1 MQWPEDP
8 ANQQRPNLTY
18 RCMRVVAREVVQ
30 VWFRE
35 VDVVDNEN
43 IPSEGGAVFI
53 AWHPSGLI
61 DPMLMMASLP
71 GKMSL
76 IAKHT
81 LFKMPILGAMMRASG
96 ALPIMRSSDVKGGES
111 DSKKHNKDLLSS
123 VSEAVARGGKLII
136 FPEGTTHSESDVKRV
151 RTGAARIMEMA
162 IEQSEDEG
170 LPPPSLIPVG
180 LHYSEAHT
188 FRERAA
194 VIVERPMELPPLP
207 ERSDDAEADET
218 ERRTWVKEVT
228 SDIEKELK
236 RASHSASSWQ
246 NRHLIWRARSIVH
259 AERSRASDDKI
270 SKPTYAESVLG
281 ARRLRAGW
289 EYLAKHDSERTTKI
303 VTRATAHFENLDK
316 LGLHPLDIDAKPEEL
331 TTKKYIAN
339 NIRWLW
345 SVCWMLGIVTWGA
358 ILGTL
363 PPYYANRLLTNLA
376 IRKNASQA
384 ALGTIKVYSSILLF
398 PIWWAIITVITIWL
412 LLGDESIVR
421 ELFTSHWLLV
431 YLTKV
436 PLIVVG
442 MILIIFWP
450 LTGRAHLVLQAKA
463 SRSWRVIKRWKRW
476 NDDSIEWDDLRSE
489 QLVIARTLTSLG
501 DEMVLPGDA
510 DWQSP
515 PLGTDDAEA
524 VRMR

>member
-1 MQWPEDP
+1 MRWPEDP

-18 RCMRVVAREVVQ
+18 RSIRVVAREIVQ

-61 DPMLMMASLP
+61 DPMLMMATLP

-81 LFKMPILGAMMRASG
+81 LFKVPILGTIMRASG
-96 ALPIMRSSDVKGGES
+96 ALPIMRSSDVKSNGT
-111 DSKKHNKDLLSS
+111 DSKKHNENQLSL
-123 VSEAVARGGKLII
+123 VAEAVARGGKLII

-151 RTGAARIMEMA
+151 RTGTARIMEMA
-162 IEQSEDEG
+162 IEQSEEEG
-170 LPPPSLIPVG
+170 LAPPSLIPVG

-194 VIVERPMELPPLP
+194 VIVERPMDLPPLP
-207 ERSDDAEADET
+207 ERSGDAAADET

-228 SDIEKELK
+228 SDIENELK
-236 RASHSASSWQ
+236 RASHATSSWQ

-259 AERSRASDDKI
+259 AERSRASVDAI
-270 SKPTYAESVLG
+270 SKPSYAESVLG

-289 EYLAKHDSERTTKI
+289 EYLAKHDSERTTEI
-303 VTRATAHFENLDK
+303 ETRATAHFENLDQ

-331 TTKKYIAN
+331 TAKKYIAN

-345 SVCWMLGIVTWGA
+345 SVSWMLGIVTWGA

-384 ALGTIKVYSSILLF
+384 ALGSIKVYSSILLF
-398 PIWWAIITVITIWL
+398 PIWWVMITVATIWM
-412 LLGDESIVR
+412 LLGEDSAAR
-421 ELFTSHWLLV
+421 ELFASHWLLV
-431 YLTKV
+431 YLTDI

-442 MILIIFWP
+442 MILILFWP
-450 LTGRAHLVLQAKA
+450 LTGRAHLVLQANA
-463 SRSWRVIKRWKRW
+463 SRSWRVIRRWKRW
-476 NDDSIEWDDLRSE
+476 KDDSIEWDTLRNE
-489 QLVIARTLTSLG
+489 QLAIARILTSLG
-501 DEMVLPGDA
+501 DEMILPGDA
-510 DWQSP
+510 DWQNP
-515 PLGTDDAEA
+515 PLGTDDAEV

>member
-1 MQWPEDP
+1 MRWPKDP
-8 ANQQRPNLTY
+8 VNQQRPGLTY
-18 RCMRVVAREVVQ
+18 RSMRALAREIVQ

-35 VDVVDNEN
+35 VDVVDDEN
-43 IPSEGGAVFI
+43 IPSEGGVVFI

-61 DPMLMMASLP
+61 DPMLMMATLP

-81 LFKMPILGAMMRASG
+81 LFKVPVLGTLMRASG
-96 ALPIMRSSDVKGGES
+96 ALPIMRSSDVKGDET
-111 DSKKHNKDLLSS
+111 DSKKHNADQLFS
-123 VSEAVARGGKLII
+123 VAEAVARGGKLII

-162 IEQSEDEG
+162 IELSEDEG
-170 LPPPSLIPVG
+170 RTPPSLIPVG

-194 VIVERPMELPPLP
+194 VIIERPMDLPSLP
-207 ERSDDAEADET
+207 EQSGDPEADES

-228 SDIEKELK
+228 SDIENELK
-236 RASHSASSWQ
+236 RASHATSSWQ
-246 NRHLIWRARSIVH
+246 DRHLIWRARSIVH
-259 AERSRASDDKI
+259 AERSRASEDGI

-289 EYLAKHDSERTTKI
+289 EYLAKHDSERTTEI
-303 VTRATAHFENLDK
+303 ETRATAHFENLDR
-316 LGLHPLDIDAKPEEL
+316 LGLHPLDIDVKPEEL
-331 TTKKYIAN
+331 TKKKYIAN

-345 SVCWMLGIVTWGA
+345 SVSWMLGIVTWGA
-358 ILGTL
+358 VLGTL

-384 ALGTIKVYSSILLF
+384 ALGSIKVYSSLVLF
-398 PIWWAIITVITIWL
+398 PIWWVMITAATIWM
-412 LLGDESIVR
+412 LLGEESAVR
-421 ELFTSHWLLV
+421 ELFASHWLLV

-442 MILIIFWP
+442 MILMFFWP
-450 LTGRAHLVLQAKA
+450 LTGRAHLVLHANA
-463 SRSWRVIKRWKRW
+463 SRSWRVIRRWKRW
-476 NDDSIEWDDLRSE
+476 KDDSIEWDALRSE
-489 QLVIARTLTSLG
+489 QLAIAQILTSLG
-501 DEMVLPGDA
+501 DEMMLPGDA
-510 DWQSP
+510 DWQNP
-515 PLGTDDAEA
+515 PFGTDDAEV